1 VRPKRRAKTGAV
13 VWAGLLA
20 LGVFGPLGACRS
32 DDPKPNVGAIADAS
46 YGDVPTRGVT
56 SDLPDGLNLFGDGP
70 DVSLSGNVGSTP
82 VASTDASQDKPGNRP
97 PDASGPPDAGAAMCS
112 LIRQDCT
119 GSRGCYPATGGATC
133 RPAGGLVENVP
144 CDQHDDCAPGL
155 VCADV
160 FAGAGKLCQPVCDT
174 TAVRPCADN
183 RACRPLM
190 GSLIGSCEP

>member
-1 VRPKRRAKTGAV
+1 VRSKRRGKTGV
-13 VWAGLLA
+13 VLWAGLLG
-20 LGVFGPLGACRS
+20 LGAFGLLGACKS
-32 DDPKPNVGAIADAS
+32 DDPKPNVGAIADAN
-46 YGDVPTRGVT
+46 YGDAPSRGVT

-82 VASTDASQDKPGNRP
+82 VVSTDASQDK
-97 PDASGPPDAGAAMCS
+97 
-112 LIRQDCT
+112 QDCN
-119 GSRGCYPATGGATC
+119 GGRGCYPATGGATC

-155 VCADV
+155 VCAEV
-160 FAGAGKLCQPVCDT
+160 FAGAGKLCEPVCDT